1 MRQLLLLLWGLI
13 LFVGCGKLPINGDLD
28 GQWQIQ
34 EIRYTDGRVET
45 PERAY
50 YCVQLHTITLR
61 QVNGPNQTGNM
72 VYEGDQL
79 SLDMPLS
86 DASDLRVFGLDDT
99 KETFTVTE
107 LSSSRLV
114 LTSDYARIS
123 FRKF

>member
-1 MRQLLLLLWGLI
+1 MRQLLLLLWSLI

-28 GQWQIQ
+28 GQWQIL
-34 EIRYTDGRVET
+34 EIRYVDGRVET

-61 QVNGPNQTGNM
+61 QVSGPNQTGNM

-79 SLDMPLS
+79 RIDMPLS
-86 DASDLRVFGLDDT
+86 DVSDLRVFGLDDT

>member
-1 MRQLLLLLWGLI
+1 MRQLALLLWGLI

-28 GQWQIQ
+28 GQWQIL
-34 EIRYTDGRVET
+34 EIRYADDRIET

-86 DASDLRVFGLDDT
+86 DVSDLRVFGLDDT

>member
-1 MRQLLLLLWGLI
+1 MRQCLLI
-13 LFVGCGKLPINGDLD
+13 LWCLILLTGCGKLPINGDLD
-28 GQWQIQ
+28 GQWQIL
-34 EIRYTDGRVET
+34 EIRYADDRIET

-86 DASDLRVFGLDDT
+86 DVSDLRVFGLDDT

>member
-1 MRQLLLLLWGLI
+1 MRQCLLI
-13 LFVGCGKLPINGDLD
+13 LWSLILLTGCGKLPINGDLD
-28 GQWQIQ
+28 GQWQIL
-34 EIRYTDGRVET
+34 EIRYADDRIET

-86 DASDLRVFGLDDT
+86 DVSDLRVFGLDDT

>member
-1 MRQLLLLLWGLI
+1 MT
-13 LFVGCGKLPINGDLD
+13 GCGKLPINGDLD
-28 GQWQIQ
+28 GQWQIL
-34 EIRYTDGRVET
+34 EIRYADDRIET

-72 VYEGDQL
+72 VYKGDQL

>member
-1 MRQLLLLLWGLI
+1 MRELLLILWSLI
-13 LFVGCGKLPINGDLD
+13 LLTGCGKLPINGDLD
-28 GQWQIQ
+28 GQWQIL
-34 EIRYTDGRVET
+34 EIRYADDRIET

-72 VYEGDQL
+72 VYKGDQL

>member
-1 MRQLLLLLWGLI
+1 MRELLLILWSLI
-13 LFVGCGKLPINGDLD
+13 LLTGCGKLPINGDLD
-28 GQWQIQ
+28 GQWQIL
-34 EIRYTDGRVET
+34 EIRYADDRIET

-86 DASDLRVFGLDDT
+86 DVSDLRVFGLDDT

>member
-1 MRQLLLLLWGLI
+1 MRQCLLI
-13 LFVGCGKLPINGDLD
+13 LWCLILLTGCRKLPINGDLD
-28 GQWQIQ
+28 GQWQIL
-34 EIRYTDGRVET
+34 EIRYADGRIET

>member
-1 MRQLLLLLWGLI
+1 MRQCLLI
-13 LFVGCGKLPINGDLD
+13 LRCLILLTGCGKLPINGDLD
-28 GQWQIQ
+28 GQWQIL
-34 EIRYTDGRVET
+34 EIRYADGRIET
-45 PERAY
+45 SERAY

-86 DASDLRVFGLDDT
+86 DVSDLRVFGLDDT